1 VNLTCKVCGCAFL
14 ARRGAKACSGRCRK
28 ALSRSRKDTW
38 ECLHD
43 ELTALGEAAAA
54 SLLESDKSFRVYARE
69 IYRGHSDAEQSKKIT
84 KSSGPRG
91 VVLQRTLASE
101 TLIDDAETSG
111 DWSLLLSRSRA
122 MLAKNAD
129 ILGWGNGYGS
139 GDNPLGKPLPLIDD
153 DPVRI
158 RR

>member
-1 VNLTCKVCGCAFL
+1 
-14 ARRGAKACSGRCRK
+14 
-28 ALSRSRKDTW
+28 
-38 ECLHD
+38 
-43 ELTALGEAAAA
+43 
-54 SLLESDKSFRVYARE
+54 VYARE